1 MGTPGK
7 GQPNI
12 SIRQPSLLLVEGSDD
27 DWFFRRMMEKS
38 STSGIQIVQYS
49 ERGTLGDFL
58 ADVLMLNPEFTR
70 LKAVGVVKDADN
82 SYQQAFQSVGD
93 SLRISGLPVPSDPLT
108 YAEGMLNESAIRVVA
123 YVMPDNNSPGDLET
137 LCLDAVR
144 QSPAMPCVDRY
155 FSCLR
160 DIDHLPRQ
168 ESKARL
174 RAFLSANPSNPS
186 LLVGQ
191 AVAAGVIP
199 WDSPAFDGVHQLLD
213 MLTSAA

>member
-12 SIRQPSLLLVEGSDD
+12 SIGQPSLLLVEGSDD

-38 STSGIQIVQYS
+38 SISGIQIVQYS

-108 YAEGMLNESAIRVVA
+108 YAEGMLNESAIRVVT

-213 MLTSAA
+213 MWTSAA